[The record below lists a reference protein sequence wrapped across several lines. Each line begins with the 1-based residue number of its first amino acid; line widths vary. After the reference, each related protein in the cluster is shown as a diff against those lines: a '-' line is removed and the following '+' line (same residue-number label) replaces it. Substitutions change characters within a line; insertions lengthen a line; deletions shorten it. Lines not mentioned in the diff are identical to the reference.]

1 MEQSQIFSSLQQ
13 FQFETVA
20 DICCGVWRGYPV
32 SLHKN
37 TGVYYVDLAIRVEK
51 PNAVKKTIKKALKA
65 SSSRV
70 AKLSLVWSK
79 AITFIITFPDSEE
92 PGNRF
97 IQTMEEI
104 TGLLSSNNVPPAQ
117 TCALS
122 GASNPDSLCLI
133 VAENHISY
141 QPVMGQLIR
150 EQNAKV
156 AEKVEDNENNG
167 NYLTGIIGAVLGA
180 VVGIVVNVL
189 IIVFLQRIFAIA
201 FALVPVAS
209 MFGYKL
215 LKGKAN
221 KAAIV
226 IVVLLSLIAVPVMCV
241 LSYVLFISK
250 ELSMSFGEVF
260 PQVMELIQ
268 ENAEVRSECF
278 TDAPMMLLFM
288 ALGIFIAWRYMSG
301 SLNSSVAGVVSAQ
314 AASLRPNPDYRVNGR
329 A

>member
-1 MEQSQIFSSLQQ
+1 ME
-13 FQFETVA
+13 
-20 DICCGVWRGYPV
+20 
-32 SLHKN
+32 
-37 TGVYYVDLAIRVEK
+37 
-51 PNAVKKTIKKALKA
+51 
-65 SSSRV
+65 
-70 AKLSLVWSK
+70 
-79 AITFIITFPDSEE
+79 
-92 PGNRF
+92 
-97 IQTMEEI
+97 TMEMKKVRE
-104 TGLLSSNNVPPAQ
+104 LLEQ
-117 TCALS
+117 FRLF
-122 GASNPDSLCLI
+122 
-133 VAENHISY
+133 ENLEAVYDHST
-141 QPVMGQLIR
+141 
-150 EQNAKV
+150 
-156 AEKVEDNENNG
+156 EKGGDDENNG
-167 NYLTGIIGAVLGA
+167 NSLTGIIGAVLGA